1 MWSDGGELVCIASEE
16 AFYILKFDSQA
27 VQNAVANN
35 EGIDEDGI
43 EAAFDVRREREGG
56 REREREGER
65 GRGRERGEGERE
77 RERGKERGRAL
88 NMSY

>member
-43 EAAFDVRREREGG
+43 EAAFDVRR

-65 GRGRERGEGERE
+65 GREH
-77 RERGKERGRAL
+77 
-88 NMSY
+88 